1 MFLRLHC
8 AGRVHSRTD
17 AINTLNMAE
26 EIRQLE
32 EKGIIHA
39 IQHQND
45 MQEATG
51 AYKNIEDIIAQEA
64 DLVKVKYRLLPI
76 AVING

>member
-8 AGRVHSRTD
+8 AGRVLSRTA

-51 AYKNIEDIIAQEA
+51 AYKNIEDVIAQEA
-64 DLVKVKYRLLPI
+64 DLVKVKYRLLSI
-76 AVING
+76 TVING

>member
-8 AGRVHSRTD
+8 AGRVLSRTA

-51 AYKNIEDIIAQEA
+51 AYKKLKI
-64 DLVKVKYRLLPI
+64 L
-76 AVING
+76 

>member
-1 MFLRLHC
+1 MFLRLHY
-8 AGRVHSRTD
+8 AGRVLSRTA

-39 IQHQND
+39 IQHQNN

-51 AYKNIEDIIAQEA
+51 AYKNIEDVIAQEA
-64 DLVKVKYRLLPI
+64 DLVKVNIGYCL
-76 AVING
+76 